1 MRLPPCAR
9 NDTGTGVIA
18 TLRSQRRMATL
29 PWVARHDN
37 VTMITAFVLGTNC
50 LLLIKSPF
58 LLGDFELHCLQYLI
72 VWADYIH
79 MPVSSLMILDYF

>member
-9 NDTGTGVIA
+9 NDTRTGVIA

-37 VTMITAFVLGTNC
+37 VTMITAFVLGTN
-50 LLLIKSPF
+50 
-58 LLGDFELHCLQYLI
+58 
-72 VWADYIH
+72 
-79 MPVSSLMILDYF
+79 